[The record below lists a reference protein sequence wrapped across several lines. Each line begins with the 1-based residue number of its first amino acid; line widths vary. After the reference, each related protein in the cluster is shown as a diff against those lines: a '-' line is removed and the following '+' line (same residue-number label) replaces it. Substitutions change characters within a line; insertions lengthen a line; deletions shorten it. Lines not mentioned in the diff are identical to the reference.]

1 MLSVTIRANKKI
13 GKVYIFKSYFH
24 ISNLFSKCYFDIKE
38 TGLGLR
44 LLKANSSW
52 SKRLHSMSYNLKET
66 KTYLHFLSK

>member
-44 LLKANSSW
+44 LLKANSW
-52 SKRLHSMSYNLKET
+52 SKRLHSMSCNLKET